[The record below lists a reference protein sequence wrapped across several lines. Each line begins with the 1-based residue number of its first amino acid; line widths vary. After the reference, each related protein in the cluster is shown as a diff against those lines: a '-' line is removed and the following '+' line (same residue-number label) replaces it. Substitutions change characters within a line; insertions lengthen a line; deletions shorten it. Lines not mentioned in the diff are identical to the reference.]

1 MKFQWEFKMVTT
13 PRHPSSTGKGG
24 FAGLAS
30 ALRAGRVYRRE
41 ELAQVSN
48 SVDRHLR
55 ELVVGG
61 QLKKLAQGLYYAP
74 RQSTFGVVPPDDRK
88 LVDAFLRDYVW
99 PQGFNVELRN
109 KFE

>member
-1 MKFQWEFKMVTT
+1 MVTT